1 LPVEA
6 AGSFSRR
13 QPPRLNQKRLQTVA
27 IYVVFCIMF
36 YRALI
41 ISLFLQASF
50 VLSANAASASIQ
62 GDVLGTDG
70 RPLKGAE
77 VRVER
82 KDKSGPAYTATTNAR
97 GYYVVNGVGAGVYK
111 ISVVTGGAAKS
122 AVNVRTTG
130 DNARV
135 DFDMQPAS
143 GKKVKHFVWSGSGT
157 GSNLRGRWV
166 EVDDNSTPVVGALN
180 ADRVDAGY
188 ARELSRRQLNTTR
201 P

>member
-1 LPVEA
+1 
-6 AGSFSRR
+6 
-13 QPPRLNQKRLQTVA
+13 
-27 IYVVFCIMF
+27 MF

-50 VLSANAASASIQ
+50 VLSANAGSASIQ

-70 RPLKGAE
+70 RPLQGAE

-82 KDKSGPAYTATTNAR
+82 KDKSGPAFTATTNAR

-111 ISVVTGGAAKS
+111 ISVVTGGAVKS
-122 AVNVRTTG
+122 AVNIRTTG

-143 GKKVKHFVWSGSGT
+143 GKKVKHFVWSGGGT
-157 GSNLRGRWV
+157 GTNLAGRWV
-166 EVDDNSTPVVGALN
+166 EVNDNTTVVAGALN
-180 ADRVDAGY
+180 SKSYNADM
-188 ARELSRRQLNTTR
+188 ARDLSRHQINSTR

>member
-1 LPVEA
+1 MAFYVI
-6 AGSFSRR
+6 SR
-13 QPPRLNQKRLQTVA
+13 T
-27 IYVVFCIMF
+27 MF

-50 VLSANAASASIQ
+50 VLSANAATASIQ

-77 VRVER
+77 VLLER
-82 KDKSGPAYTATTNAR
+82 KDKSGPAFTATTNAR

-111 ISVVTGGAAKS
+111 VSVVTGGAVKS

-130 DNARV
+130 ANARV

-143 GKKVKHFVWSGSGT
+143 GKKVKHFVWTGSAT
-157 GSNLRGRWV
+157 GSNLGGRWV
-166 EVDDNSTPVVGALN
+166 EVNDNTTVVAGALN
-180 ADRVDAGY
+180 SKSYNADL
-188 ARELSRRQLNTTR
+188 ARDLSRHQTNTTR